1 MRDLS
6 ELIKIDNEF
15 CILDLV
21 ECRVSAVYGK
31 GASTLTREK
40 IEEDTRVTQYLG
52 KDKTLIKS
60 DVSFHSDMHAVTRN
74 AFFVRTFSPT
84 ACSMK

>member
-52 KDKTLIKS
+52 KDETLIKS
-60 DVSFHSDMHAVTRN
+60 DVSFHSDLVTHHA
-74 AFFVRTFSPT
+74 AFYFFGVRTFSLT
-84 ACSMK
+84 A